1 MRKMWGLV
9 VAGAVLAGAVGCSAT
24 TTTPTAGPTATTPRA
39 TASTSAPETVLVSV
53 VDGDTIETNL
63 GTVRIIGIDAPERG
77 VCGYDEASALVSSLV
92 RPGDALVLTLPDG
105 ENEADRHGRLL
116 RYVDTAQGVD
126 VGAAL
131 LTAGLGIARYD
142 SADGYPGHPREAA
155 YHSAQTARLAA
166 DGSVTTVACQTA
178 AEQAQALA
186 EQQAAQDAANAA
198 APQPVVDEWWRQ
210 YSSCTKLKKNPN
222 GHPTGPFARDNPAE
236 AAIYDW
242 FAHGTGNNG
251 DGEGDGLAC
260 E

>member
-1 MRKMWGLV
+1 VFYDDDADG
-9 VAGAVLAGAVGCSAT
+9 GAHRDDAQSDRLDERTRDGARLRRRRRHDRDQRVPSASS
-24 TTTPTAGPTATTPRA
+24 
-39 TASTSAPETVLVSV
+39 ASTLRA
-53 VDGDTIETNL
+53 G
-63 GTVRIIGIDAPERG
+63 R
-77 VCGYDEASALVSSLV
+77 CGYDEASALVSSLV

-142 SADGYPGHPREAA
+142 SADGYPGTRARPRTTRLRRLGWLRTDPSRPS
-155 YHSAQTARLAA
+155 HARRRRSRRRL
-166 DGSVTTVACQTA
+166 SRSRRPRMPRTPPR
-178 AEQAQALA
+178 
-186 EQQAAQDAANAA
+186 
-198 APQPVVDEWWRQ
+198 PQPVVDEWWRQ